1 MRVAVTGGTG
11 HIGGNLVRALV
22 ARGDEVRVLVRD
34 DARAIDGVPAERVAG
49 DVLDAASLTA
59 AFAGAEIVFHLAAL
73 ISITGD
79 QGGKVTAVNVTGA
92 ENAARAALAVGAR
105 RFVHVASVHAFDMA
119 PLDQPVDET
128 RARALGARHA
138 AYDRSKALGEAAVRR
153 VFAEGLDG
161 VVLHPAGVLGVN
173 DFRPSRVG
181 QFFLDLY
188 HRKLPALT
196 PGGFDWVDVR
206 DVVGGIIAASERG
219 WSGESYILSGEWRA
233 MVELAEIAATVTGVP
248 APTFIS
254 PMWAARIGAPFMT
267 LFNRVT
273 GIEPLYTSEA
283 LDALEANHV
292 LSHEKAA
299 REWGY
304 APRPM
309 TEAIA
314 DLYAWFGAQGWL
326 RK

>member
-22 ARGDEVRVLVRD
+22 ERGDVVRVLVHE
-34 DARAIDGVPAERVAG
+34 DARAIEGLAVERISG
-49 DVLDAASLTA
+49 DVLDPESLRKG
-59 AFAGAEIVFHLAAL
+59 FAGMEIVFHLAAL

-79 QGGKVTAVNVTGA
+79 QGGRVTAVNVQGA
-92 ENAARAALAVGAR
+92 ENSARAALAAGCR

-119 PLDQPVDET
+119 PLGLPVDET
-128 RARALGARHA
+128 RARSLGAHHA

-153 VFAEGLDG
+153 VFADGLNG

-206 DVVGGIIAASERG
+206 DVVGGILAASERG
-219 WSGESYILSGEWRA
+219 RSGESYILSGEWRA
-233 MVELAEIAATVTGVP
+233 MVELAAIAANVTGVA
-248 APTFIS
+248 APRYVS
-254 PMWAARIGAPFMT
+254 PMWAARLGAPFMT

-292 LSHEKAA
+292 LSHAKAA
-299 REWGY
+299 AEWAY
-304 APRPM
+304 APRPI
-309 TEAIA
+309 TEAVR
-314 DLYAWFGAQGWL
+314 DLYGWFDAQGWL
-326 RK
+326 KK